1 MNIEKLKELVSN
13 GDLKPIQKNVTLGF
27 IERAKDAEERR
38 QKDRT
43 LIEQVANEKRLSEVI
58 ISTDEV
64 KIYTVGGADEWS
76 VKCPYRSIFLR
87 DGRWMRSDT
96 VSPTLEI
103 AMLVYLEKKHDGDN
117 SQFTSFAMRM
127 LGVKAD

>member
-1 MNIEKLKELVSN
+1 MIIEKLKELVSN
-13 GDLKPIQKNVTLGF
+13 SDLKPYQKNSMAGF
-27 IERAKDAEERR
+27 IARAKAYEEANMS
-38 QKDRT
+38 DVV
-43 LIEQVANEKRLSEVI
+43 LIEQIVKGTKYPDVI

-64 KIYTVGGADEWS
+64 KIYRVSGTDEWS
-76 VKCPYRSIFLR
+76 VKYPYRSIFLK

-103 AMLVYLEKKHDGDN
+103 AMLVYLEKKYDGDN

-127 LGVKAD
+127 LRIKAD